1 MKHPGSLF
9 RRLQWKL
16 TLSYTFITVATL
28 LVLELIIILVSFELT
43 AANLPQIEID
53 ALQRRTPE
61 LVPYLL
67 TTPPDRSAAMRWL
80 AQTGQIIS
88 QTDISQFPHIAFT
101 VSANGL
107 MAIVDRLDRVVAAQ
121 GDGAPG
127 GGLSLAAY
135 LPAAGQAVLQAALAG
150 QTCYRQ
156 LTAQTPDGILIAA
169 YPVLA
174 PGKGVIGALLAR
186 TIGMTQGDLLLA
198 TLVSTLV
205 LALPIVIPAIITGTV
220 FGFFTAR
227 SFLRRFK
234 RLSAAVDQWSQG
246 NFSLHATDHSD
257 DELGQVIH
265 QLNQM
270 AGQLQAM
277 LQARQQIALL
287 EERQRLARD
296 LHDSMKQQIF
306 AISMLVNSARRM
318 LGHDNEQARTSLNE
332 VDELVQQVQQELTAL
347 VYELHPVALNEKGLA
362 ATLQE
367 FIQRWSLQT
376 GMAVDV
382 QVYSEPTLSHPLSEA
397 LFRIVQEALTNTARH
412 SRASVVQV
420 TLAGQQESMTLSIC
434 DNGQGFDV
442 ASVQGNGV
450 GLVSMRERMKALG
463 GTLLIESAPGEGARI
478 TASYRSQPDR

>member
-150 QTCYRQ
+150 QTGYRP
-156 LTAQTPDGILIAA
+156 LTAQTPDGILIPA

-174 PGKGVIGALLAR
+174 PGNG
-186 TIGMTQGDLLLA
+186 
-198 TLVSTLV
+198 
-205 LALPIVIPAIITGTV
+205 
-220 FGFFTAR
+220 
-227 SFLRRFK
+227 
-234 RLSAAVDQWSQG
+234 
-246 NFSLHATDHSD
+246 
-257 DELGQVIH
+257 
-265 QLNQM
+265 
-270 AGQLQAM
+270 
-277 LQARQQIALL
+277 
-287 EERQRLARD
+287 
-296 LHDSMKQQIF
+296 
-306 AISMLVNSARRM
+306 
-318 LGHDNEQARTSLNE
+318 
-332 VDELVQQVQQELTAL
+332 
-347 VYELHPVALNEKGLA
+347 GL
-362 ATLQE
+362 
-367 FIQRWSLQT
+367 
-376 GMAVDV
+376 
-382 QVYSEPTLSHPLSEA
+382 
-397 LFRIVQEALTNTARH
+397 
-412 SRASVVQV
+412 
-420 TLAGQQESMTLSIC
+420 
-434 DNGQGFDV
+434 
-442 ASVQGNGV
+442 
-450 GLVSMRERMKALG
+450 
-463 GTLLIESAPGEGARI
+463 
-478 TASYRSQPDR
+478 

>member
-1 MKHPGSLF
+1 MKHPGSLL

-43 AANLPQIEID
+43 AANLPQIESD

-107 MAIVDRLDRVVAAQ
+107 MAIVDRLGRVVAAQ

-150 QTCYRQ
+150 QTGYRQ
-156 LTAQTPDGILIAA
+156 LTAQTPDGMLIAA

-186 TIGMTQGDLLLA
+186 TTGMTQGELL
-198 TLVSTLV
+198 
-205 LALPIVIPAIITGTV
+205 LALPIVIPATITGTV

-227 SFLRRFK
+227 SFLQRFK
-234 RLSAAVDQWSQG
+234 RLSVAVDQWSQG
-246 NFSLHATDHSD
+246 NFSLRAADHSD

-270 AGQLQAM
+270 ASQLQAM

-306 AISMLVNSARRM
+306 AISMLVNSARRL
-318 LGHDNEQARTSLNE
+318 LGHDNEQARTTLNE

-347 VYELHPVALNEKGLA
+347 VYELHPVALNEKGLVVA
-362 ATLQE
+362 LQE

-376 GMAVDV
+376 GMTVDV
-382 QVYSEPTLSHPLSEA
+382 QVYGEPTLSHPLSEA
-397 LFRIVQEALTNTARH
+397 LFRIVQEALTNIARH

-442 ASVQGNGV
+442 ASVQSNGV
-450 GLVSMRERMKALG
+450 GLVSMQERMKALG
-463 GTLLIESAPGEGARI
+463 GTLRIESAPGEGTRI
-478 TASYRSQPDR
+478 TASYRSQPGC